1 MFCFCEDTKNWI
13 GGICKIQDYPLL
25 YSKLQVQFLVFSEM
39 SYYFHVNLQTAD
51 FCQYRFYCNLLVFVM
66 ISASNIFW
74 ELKHSYVNRSRI
86 STEYSVVQNCQCSSC
101 VKAHNIVLIC
111 KQTFVYCRR
120 FCYCDKSVKDKYPTM
135 HCSFSLPSGTI
146 CNQCKNPVL
155 LLTLK

>member
-1 MFCFCEDTKNWI
+1 MTLTTMGDNSFK
-13 GGICKIQDYPLL
+13 P
-25 YSKLQVQFLVFSEM
+25 
-39 SYYFHVNLQTAD
+39 YFND
-51 FCQYRFYCNLLVFVM
+51 
-66 ISASNIFW
+66 
-74 ELKHSYVNRSRI
+74 
-86 STEYSVVQNCQCSSC
+86 
-101 VKAHNIVLIC
+101 NIVLNC

>member
-1 MFCFCEDTKNWI
+1 MFSLY
-13 GGICKIQDYPLL
+13 CKIQDYPLL

-51 FCQYRFYCNLLVFVM
+51 FCQYRFYCNLLVIVM

-74 ELKHSYVNRSRI
+74 ELKNSYVNRSRI

-155 LLTLK
+155 LLALK